1 MRRIILSGNR
11 MRTREEAHR
20 YLARSFAFPA
30 YYGGNLDALFDL
42 LSTEDR
48 ETEILLVE
56 GDVLEVRLGDYGKRL
71 RSTLEDAVR
80 ANRHLRLV
88 EL

>member
-20 YLARSFAFPA
+20 YLARSLAFPS
-30 YYGGNLDALFDL
+30 YYGANLDALFDL

-56 GDVLEVRLGDYGKRL
+56 GEALEVHLGDYGKRL
-71 RSTLEDAVR
+71 KSTLEDAVR
-80 ANRHLRLV
+80 ENRHLRLV
-88 EL
+88 KL